1 MTVSTRIEEFDFSP
15 GRLLSQGKYEIVT
28 KIGEGWESEVYMI
41 RERQTGIER
50 AAKFFFPHRNKD
62 QKNSTVFAK
71 KLHKLRECD
80 VLVKYLS
87 QGDLQFKKTPITFMI
102 SDLVEGVSFNEFIR
116 VQAGKRLHIFEALHL
131 LLALSK
137 GVAQIHSVK
146 EYHGDLHG
154 DNILI
159 QRKGLSFSVRIL
171 DPFHW
176 KCSLSEMV
184 AEDVFNLIKLFY
196 ESIGG
201 ARFYSKQQPEVKYI
215 CCGLKRSVIR
225 ERFRT
230 ASHIVKHLESIE
242 WDSLRL

>member
-50 AAKFFFPHRNKD
+50 AAKFFFPHRNKN

-87 QGDLQFKKTPITFMI
+87 QGDLQFKKVPITFMI
-102 SDLVEGVSFNEFIR
+102 SDLVAGVSFNEFIR
-116 VQAGKRLHIFEALHL
+116 VQSGKRLQIFEALHL

-137 GVAQIHSVK
+137 GVAKST
-146 EYHGDLHG
+146 E
-154 DNILI
+154 
-159 QRKGLSFSVRIL
+159 
-171 DPFHW
+171 
-176 KCSLSEMV
+176 
-184 AEDVFNLIKLFY
+184 
-196 ESIGG
+196 
-201 ARFYSKQQPEVKYI
+201 
-215 CCGLKRSVIR
+215 
-225 ERFRT
+225 
-230 ASHIVKHLESIE
+230 
-242 WDSLRL
+242 

>member
-1 MTVSTRIEEFDFSP
+1 
-15 GRLLSQGKYEIVT
+15 
-28 KIGEGWESEVYMI
+28 MI

-50 AAKFFFPHRNKD
+50 AAKFFFPHRNKN

-87 QGDLQFKKTPITFMI
+87 QGDLKFKKTPITFMI
-102 SDLVEGVSFNEFIR
+102 S
-116 VQAGKRLHIFEALHL
+116 LHIFEALHL

-137 GVAQIHSVK
+137 GVAQIHGVK

-215 CCGLKRSVIR
+215 CCGLKRSVMR

-230 ASHIVKHLESIE
+230 ASHIVKHLESID